1 MCHKSSISSRSSRN
15 PRSSRFSRNSRRE
28 KQNNQLKIKITM
40 SQKSNIRRAKY
51 AAEQEKKAKKVI
63 KGIIWTL
70 VVLTAAFIVW
80 SLTQV

>member
-1 MCHKSSISSRSSRN
+1 
-15 PRSSRFSRNSRRE
+15 
-28 KQNNQLKIKITM
+28 M

-51 AAEQEKKAKKVI
+51 AAEQEK

>member
-1 MCHKSSISSRSSRN
+1 
-15 PRSSRFSRNSRRE
+15 
-28 KQNNQLKIKITM
+28 M

-70 VVLTAAFIVW
+70 TAAFIVW

>member
-1 MCHKSSISSRSSRN
+1 MEAIETLDLIETLALLEILE
-15 PRSSRFSRNSRRE
+15 E
-28 KQNNQLKIKITM
+28 KRQNNQLKIKITM

>member
-1 MCHKSSISSRSSRN
+1 MCHKSSISSRSSR
-15 PRSSRFSRNSRRE
+15 SI
-28 KQNNQLKIKITM
+28 KNNQLKIKITM